1 MDDKI
6 RYAEA
11 KDGRDEGLLPS
22 TNWPQDKH
30 EQNEIRSGV
39 KPAKTRIV
47 AFAKRIRDSTN
58 SSFEKAK
65 MRVFEMLKAVE
76 KREAAVK
83 AKEIELAE
91 REKALGLIE
100 GIEDTWFEDG
110 DMSAANERTL
120 RENGIIQDKIEHQP
134 VLEVREEL
142 VRVQVR

>member
-1 MDDKI
+1 
-6 RYAEA
+6 
-11 KDGRDEGLLPS
+11 
-22 TNWPQDKH
+22 
-30 EQNEIRSGV
+30 
-39 KPAKTRIV
+39 
-47 AFAKRIRDSTN
+47 
-58 SSFEKAK
+58 

>member
-6 RYAEA
+6 RHAEA
-11 KDGRDEGLLPS
+11 KDGRGEGLLPS

-30 EQNEIRSGV
+30 EQDEIKSGV

-47 AFAKRIRDSTN
+47 AFAKKIRDFTN
-58 SSFEKAK
+58 SSLEKAK

-91 REKALGLIE
+91 REEALGLIE
-100 GIEDTWFEDG
+100 GIDDTWFENG
-110 DMSAANERTL
+110 EMSEANEQTL
-120 RENGIIQDKIEHQP
+120 RENGIIQDKIEHRP
-134 VLEVREEL
+134 VLEVREEI